1 MNQNPTENPLIP
13 NSLEEGILNPTG
25 AETGAEFEAPK
36 ETAETPQIPQEKMPA
51 INESKTPILP
61 VPKKRAAVSLPSP
74 RDELTKK
81 VEKIM
86 SDGLEESFAKLP
98 PVIQQEFK
106 LKGEQTAGKIRE
118 LLNATKIQVK
128 KIFRLILEWLSL
140 LPNVNKFFLEQE
152 AKIKTDRIIILKK
165 NEEEKIH
172 L

>member
-1 MNQNPTENPLIP
+1 MNQNQTENPLTP
-13 NSLEEGILNPTG
+13 NSLEEGVLKPTG
-25 AETGAEFEAPK
+25 AETDTEFEAPK
-36 ETAETPQIPQEKMPA
+36 EAAETQQIAREAMPT
-51 INESKTPILP
+51 INEAKAPVLP
-61 VPKKRAAVSLPSP
+61 VPKKRAHVPLPPP

-98 PVIQQEFK
+98 PVVQQEFK

-118 LLNATKIQVK
+118 LLKATKIHVK

-152 AKIKTDRIIILKK
+152 AKIKTDKIIVLKK
-165 NEEEKIH
+165 REEEKIH

>member
-1 MNQNPTENPLIP
+1 MNQNPTENPSTL
-13 NSLEEGILNPTG
+13 NSLEEGILKPTG
-25 AETGAEFEAPK
+25 AEIGAEFEAPK
-36 ETAETPQIPQEKMPA
+36 ETAETPQTSQERMPA
-51 INESKTPILP
+51 TNEARAPILP
-61 VPKKRAAVSLPSP
+61 VPKKRAAVSLPAP

-81 VEKIM
+81 VEKIL

-152 AKIKTDRIIILKK
+152 AKIKTDKIIVLKK
-165 NEEEKIH
+165 REEEKIY